1 METILQRI
9 EKIALNEG
17 IKITSF
23 EKKIGASKGV
33 LSRAINNGTDI
44 QSKWLQ
50 SIVDNFPQYSA
61 AWLLTGEGDMLK
73 GENVYDDIVRIPMV
87 DISVAAGAGYCN
99 KDYVEELEMTS
110 LPRSMVSH
118 GHSFICVRVK
128 GHSMAPSILD
138 GGYLIIHKLERSEW
152 MNIRDG
158 YVYVVSDNE
167 GRAFVK
173 RLKNRLRENGFV
185 VCMSDNADKQNYPN
199 FNLMEEEL
207 NTIWY
212 AEWYFSAK
220 IPNIQDSYYH
230 KQAELEDRF
239 DDLSAQVRHLT
250 SLIKYK

>member
-1 METILQRI
+1 MMRERSSLSNWLFRRV
-9 EKIALNEG
+9 AL
-17 IKITSF
+17 KFMSQLT
-23 EKKIGASKGV
+23 
-33 LSRAINNGTDI
+33 RA
-44 QSKWLQ
+44 
-50 SIVDNFPQYSA
+50 
-61 AWLLTGEGDMLK
+61 
-73 GENVYDDIVRIPMV
+73 VRPPV
-87 DISVAAGAGYCN
+87 
-99 KDYVEELEMTS
+99 
-110 LPRSMVSH
+110 P
-118 GHSFICVRVK
+118 
-128 GHSMAPSILD
+128 SMASRVSQFMTFDL
-138 GGYLIIHKLERSEW
+138 
-152 MNIRDG
+152 
-158 YVYVVSDNE
+158 VYAKYRLASARRRRMSPASSTPFALFQRANSFRIFGLAGFALTQRNKNE

-239 DDLSAQVRHLT
+239 DDLSAQVKHLT

>member
-1 METILQRI
+1 MI
-9 EKIALNEG
+9 
-17 IKITSF
+17 
-23 EKKIGASKGV
+23 
-33 LSRAINNGTDI
+33 
-44 QSKWLQ
+44 
-50 SIVDNFPQYSA
+50 
-61 AWLLTGEGDMLK
+61 
-73 GENVYDDIVRIPMV
+73 
-87 DISVAAGAGYCN
+87 
-99 KDYVEELEMTS
+99 S